1 MQQKLVMCPK
11 CFSTSTLTVGE
22 QFGGKI
28 ALGLVGAAF
37 GKVDPWL
44 GLAASVVGI
53 VLGHVYIDNKL
64 LSNCPQ
70 CGQLLIIANSL
81 A

>member
-1 MQQKLVMCPK
+1 MQQKLVTCPK
-11 CFSTSTLTVGE
+11 CFSTLTVGE

-37 GKVDPWL
+37 GKVDPWF
-44 GLAASVVGI
+44 GLVASLVGI
-53 VLGHVYIDNKL
+53 ALGHMYIDNNL
-64 LSNCPQ
+64 LRNCPQ
-70 CGQLLIIANSL
+70 CGQLLIIANAL

>member
-1 MQQKLVMCPK
+1 MQQKIVVCPR
-11 CFSTSTLTVGE
+11 CFSTLTVGE

-44 GLAASVVGI
+44 GLAASLVGI
-53 VLGHVYIDNKL
+53 VLGHVYIDNTL
-64 LSNCPQ
+64 LRNCPQ
-70 CGQLLIIANSL
+70 CGQLLNIANAL

>member
-1 MQQKLVMCPK
+1 MQQKLVTCPK
-11 CFSTSTLTVGE
+11 CFSASTLTVGE

-44 GLAASVVGI
+44 GLAASLVGI

-64 LSNCPQ
+64 LHNCPQ
-70 CGQLLIIANSL
+70 CGQLLVIANAL

>member
-1 MQQKLVMCPK
+1 MQKKLVVCPN
-11 CFSTSTLTVGE
+11 CLSTLTVGE

-28 ALGLVGAAF
+28 VLGLAGAAF

-44 GLAASVVGI
+44 GLAASLFGI
-53 VLGHVYIDNKL
+53 VLGHVYIDNNL
-64 LSNCPQ
+64 LRNCPQ
-70 CGQLLIIANSL
+70 CGQLINIVNAL